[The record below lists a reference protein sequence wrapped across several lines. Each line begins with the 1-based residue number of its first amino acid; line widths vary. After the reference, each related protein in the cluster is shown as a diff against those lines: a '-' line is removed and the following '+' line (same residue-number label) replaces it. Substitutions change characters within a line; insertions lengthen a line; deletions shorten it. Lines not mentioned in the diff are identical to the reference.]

1 MQKDR
6 EELQPGAVQVEEVLE
21 EGAKDG
27 VLRANGWEPKEQD
40 SLISEAQLMILVR
53 CSVGLEAE
61 AEMLSSICLAPE
73 EWAVVEAWQVWY
85 STSSM
90 VLSRMNK
97 IMAMLGE
104 AEAEVQ
110 VVKQVQGW

>member
-6 EELQPGAVQVEEVLE
+6 EELQPGAVQVEEVPE
-21 EGAKDG
+21 EEAKDG
-27 VLRANGWEPKEQD
+27 ALRANGWEPKEQD
-40 SLISEAQLMILVR
+40 SLISEAQLMISVR
-53 CSVGLEAE
+53 CSIGLEAE
-61 AEMLSSICLAPE
+61 SICLALE
-73 EWAVVEAWQVWY
+73 ELAVVEAWQAWY

-90 VLSRMNK
+90 VLSSLNK